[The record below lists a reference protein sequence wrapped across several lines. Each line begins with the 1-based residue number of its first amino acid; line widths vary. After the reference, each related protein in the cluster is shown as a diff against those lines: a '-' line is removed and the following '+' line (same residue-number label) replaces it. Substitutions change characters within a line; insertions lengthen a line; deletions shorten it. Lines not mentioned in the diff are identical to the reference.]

1 MAEAP
6 LDANGIR
13 EQLCATLVGRELV
26 VIDQT
31 TSTNDYLAQLLA
43 SNPAEGAVVFAE
55 SQTAGR
61 GQRGNRWVSA
71 PGLGLWFSVLL
82 RPQIPLSESARLTTW
97 LAKRIA
103 KTVEAQLAL
112 PAAVKAPNDV
122 YIGNRKIAGVLV
134 EMRASVAAP
143 HVAIAGV
150 GINVNHREH
159 DFPAELR
166 ERAASLAMFTG
177 TRIDRQRFAIA
188 LLRDLD
194 RTYPALFG

>member
-1 MAEAP
+1 
-6 LDANGIR
+6 
-13 EQLCATLVGRELV
+13 
-26 VIDQT
+26 
-31 TSTNDYLAQLLA
+31 
-43 SNPAEGAVVFAE
+43 
-55 SQTAGR
+55 
-61 GQRGNRWVSA
+61 
-71 PGLGLWFSVLL
+71 
-82 RPQIPLSESARLTTW
+82 
-97 LAKRIA
+97 
-103 KTVEAQLAL
+103 
-112 PAAVKAPNDV
+112 
-122 YIGNRKIAGVLV
+122 
-134 EMRASVAAP
+134 VAAP